1 MTARRVP
8 GPGAG
13 NIGGNTMNTTL
24 TNKSRRWLREV
35 ALAARHPSVWI
46 ATAVIICLPTA
57 AMRMLASGASNPQ
70 LSDLLQNGAR
80 LLALALVL
88 PLNTD

>member
-13 NIGGNTMNTTL
+13 NIGGNTMNTTI
-24 TNKSRRWLREV
+24 THRGRRWWREL
-35 ALAARHPSVWI
+35 ARAARYPAVWI
-46 ATAVIICLPTA
+46 ATAVIICLPNA
-57 AMRMLASGASNPQ
+57 AMRILASGASNPQ